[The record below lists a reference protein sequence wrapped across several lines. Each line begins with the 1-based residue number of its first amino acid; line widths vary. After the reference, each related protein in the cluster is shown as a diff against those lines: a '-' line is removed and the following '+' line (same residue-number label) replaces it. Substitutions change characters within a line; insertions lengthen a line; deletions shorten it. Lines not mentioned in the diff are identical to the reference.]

1 MAEKKPDTHASP
13 DISRLKEIIIDH
25 RTRIY
30 IPLDADVEEAK
41 FRYLNRLTPK
51 KLR

>member
-1 MAEKKPDTHASP
+1 MADKKSETHLSP

-30 IPLDADVEEAK
+30 IPQDADIEEAR